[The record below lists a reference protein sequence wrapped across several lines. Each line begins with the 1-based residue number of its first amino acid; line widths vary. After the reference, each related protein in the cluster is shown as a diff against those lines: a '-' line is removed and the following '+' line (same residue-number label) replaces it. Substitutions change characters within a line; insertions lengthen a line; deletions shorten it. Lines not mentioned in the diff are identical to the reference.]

1 MEGYERFNRGLNTGE
16 TMNWIIE
23 NLTKEP
29 SYKELVDKLKALGR
43 NVTVIS
49 GDYSHSMI
57 ESRQN
62 ENVIFLGCIEMNSIV
77 GERLKQQG
85 CYPATCATFENYL
98 CTKYYPHF
106 SEHLFND
113 NYIIV
118 PLSELIR
125 RKWFF
130 WGLFGKESLLFVR
143 PDSGEKTFKAGLF
156 DIQDID
162 KLLQE
167 VENQLVI
174 VSSPKNIV
182 GEFRF
187 LVNRNEIIAVS
198 SYRWQ
203 GLLTRVPSAPPGAT
217 EFVRKILK
225 VGYYPDEVFC
235 VDVAQDSDGNF
246 WLMELTSFSSAGL
259 YAMDA
264 EKVILGVE
272 KVFSKQT
279 HE

>member
-1 MEGYERFNRGLNTGE
+1 
-16 TMNWIIE
+16 MNWIIE
-23 NLTKEP
+23 NLTRED
-29 SYKELVDKLKALGR
+29 SYKELADKLKQMGR
-43 NVTVIS
+43 NVTLIN

-57 ESRQN
+57 QSRQN
-62 ENVIFLGCIEMNSIV
+62 ENVIFLGCIEMNALV
-77 GERLKQQG
+77 GWKLKEQG
-85 CYPATCATFENYL
+85 CYPANCATFENYL

-106 SEHLFND
+106 SEYLFND
-113 NYIIV
+113 NYVMV

-130 WGLFGKESLLFVR
+130 WGLFGKESLLFIR

-156 DIQDID
+156 DIQDIE

-167 VENQLVI
+167 VDNQLVI
-174 VSSPKNIV
+174 ISSPKNIV

-187 LVNRNEIIAVS
+187 LVSKEKIIAVS

-203 GLLTRVPSAPPGAT
+203 GLLTRVPSAPPKAT
-217 EFVRKILK
+217 QFVEKILK
-225 VGYYPDEVFC
+225 VGYCPDEMFC

-246 WLMELTSFSSAGL
+246 WLMELTSFTSAGL
-259 YAMDA
+259 YSMDK

-272 KVFSKQT
+272 EVFGNIK
-279 HE
+279 

>member
-1 MEGYERFNRGLNTGE
+1 
-16 TMNWIIE
+16 MNWIIE

-29 SYKELVDKLKALGR
+29 SYKELADKLKELGR
-43 NVTVIS
+43 NVALIN

-57 ESRQN
+57 KSHQN

-77 GERLKQQG
+77 GGKLKEQG
-85 CYPATCATFENYL
+85 CYPGNCSTFENYL
-98 CTKYYPHF
+98 CTKYYPYF
-106 SEHLFND
+106 SEYLFND
-113 NYIIV
+113 NYVIV

-167 VENQLVI
+167 VDNQLVI

-187 LVNRNEIIAVS
+187 LVSKKEIIAVS

-203 GLLTRVPSAPPGAT
+203 GLLTRVPSAPPGAA
-217 EFVRKILK
+217 EFVHKILK
-225 VGYYPDEVFC
+225 VGYHPDEVFC

-259 YAMDA
+259 YSMDK

-272 KVFSKQT
+272 KVFKEGEKIS
-279 HE
+279 